1 MIFVWQKDQWDRFL
15 QIARKLPHALLLH
28 GPKGVGKFEFA
39 KAAAQFLLCH
49 RAGSGFV
56 QACGECGACVL
67 QAHGNHPDFFLIQP
81 EADAADIAD
90 GEAEQSPADNKKKK
104 PSKQIKIS
112 QVRDLLDAIQTGT
125 HQGGRRVI
133 LLAPAEAM
141 NTATANALLKTL
153 EEPPP
158 DTVMLLVSS
167 EPDRLLPT
175 IRSRCQGL
183 AFGEPDVAL
192 ALGWLEQSDVKDAVN
207 LLARYGGAPLLAHD
221 AAIEDSGLDFETL
234 IAGLTRTRD
243 PLACA
248 DAMSG
253 AEPVAIVDGMQ
264 RWVSDLVTFALAGS
278 VRYFPGRTAAIAAVA
293 KAAPPLALLRFSRR
307 LTELRA
313 IAQFPVNPRLFAE
326 RLALDYADA
335 VGTSPHLAALE

>member
-1 MIFVWQKDQWDRFL
+1 MIFEWQKSDWEQFL
-15 QIARKLPHALLLH
+15 RLAQKIPHALLLH
-28 GPKGVGKFEFA
+28 GPKGIGKFEFA
-39 KAAAQFLLCH
+39 KAAADLLLCR
-49 RAGSGFV
+49 RAGTGLS
-56 QACGECGACVL
+56 QACGRCSACLL
-67 QAHGNHPDFFLIQP
+67 QAQGNHPDFFLIQP
-81 EADAADIAD
+81 EADAAETGD
-90 GEAEQSPADNKKKK
+90 GEAEQSVADKKKK

-112 QVRDLLDAIQTGT
+112 QIRDLLDTIQAGT

-141 NTATANALLKTL
+141 NPATANALLKTL

-158 DTVMLLVSS
+158 DTVMLLVSN

-175 IRSRCQGL
+175 IRSRCQGM
-183 AFGEPDVAL
+183 AFGEPDPGL
-192 ALGWLEQSDVKDAVN
+192 ALDWLKTGEVADAAN
-207 LLARYGGAPLLAHD
+207 LLARHGGAPLLAKE
-221 AAIEDSGLDFETL
+221 AATAESGLDFDAL
-234 IAGLTRTRD
+234 IAGLARPQD

-253 AEPVAIVDGMQ
+253 AEPVAVVDGLQ
-264 RWVSDLVTFALAGS
+264 RWVSDLATFALAGS
-278 VRYFPGRTAAIAAVA
+278 VRYFPGHAAAIGAVA
-293 KAAPPLALLRFSRR
+293 KSASPLALLRFARR

-335 VGTSPHLAALE
+335 VGASPRLGAAE

>member
-1 MIFVWQKDQWDRFL
+1 MIYNWQFKLWRRFL
-15 QIARKLPHALLLH
+15 DLAPKFPHALLLL
-28 GPKGVGKFEFA
+28 GPRGVGKFEFA
-39 KAAAQFLLCH
+39 RAAAKFLLCQ
-49 RAGSGFV
+49 RAAAGLSK
-56 QACGECGACVL
+56 ACGECVACQL
-67 QAHGNHPDFFLIQP
+67 LAQGNHPDFFLIQP
-81 EADAADIAD
+81 ESESTEAAE
-90 GEAEQSPADNKKKK
+90 GEAEPSAGEKKKK

-112 QVRDLLDAIQTGT
+112 QIRDLLDSIQTGT

-133 LLAPAEAM
+133 LLAPAESM

-183 AFGEPDVAL
+183 AFGEPDSAL
-192 ALGWLEQSDVKDAVN
+192 ALAWLREAEVADAAD
-207 LLARYGGAPLLAHD
+207 LLARYGGAPLLAKE
-221 AAIEDSGLDFETL
+221 AATEESGLDFDAL
-234 IAGLTRTRD
+234 IAGLAAPKD

-248 DAMSG
+248 EAISS
-253 AEPVAIVDGMQ
+253 AEPVAVVDGVQ
-264 RWVSDLVTFALAGS
+264 RWVSDLISFSLAGS
-278 VRYFPGRTAAIAAVA
+278 VRYFPGHAAAISDVANAASPV
-293 KAAPPLALLRFSRR
+293 ALLRFSRR
-307 LTELRA
+307 LVELRA

-335 VGTSPHLAALE
+335 VGTSPRLEAVE

>member
-1 MIFVWQKDQWDRFL
+1 MIFIWQKTQWTHFL
-15 QIARKLPHALLLH
+15 RLARKIPHGLLLH

-39 KAAAQFLLCH
+39 KAAADFLLCQ
-49 RAGSGFV
+49 RADAGLT
-56 QACGECGACVL
+56 QACGECSACLL
-67 QAHGNHPDFFLIQP
+67 QAQGNHPDFFLIQP
-81 EADAADIAD
+81 EADAAEAVD
-90 GEAEQSPADNKKKK
+90 GEAEQSAADRKKK

-112 QVRDLLDAIQTGT
+112 QIRDLLDVIQTGT

-158 DTVMLLVSS
+158 DTVILLVSS

-175 IRSRCQGL
+175 IRSRCQGM
-183 AFGEPDVAL
+183 AFGEPDTGL
-192 ALGWLEQSDVKDAVN
+192 ALGWLKEGEVKDAVN
-207 LLARYGGAPLLAHD
+207 LLARYGGAPLLAK
-221 AAIEDSGLDFETL
+221 AAAAEESGLDFDAL
-234 IAGLTRTRD
+234 IAGLASPQD

-253 AEPVAIVDGMQ
+253 AEPIAVVDGLQ
-264 RWVSDLVTFALAGS
+264 RWVSDLLTFALAGS
-278 VRYFPGRTAAIAAVA
+278 VRYFPGHLAAISAVA
-293 KAAPPLALLRFSRR
+293 KTASPLALLRFSRR
-307 LTELRA
+307 LVELRA

-326 RLALDYADA
+326 RVALDYADA
-335 VGTSPHLAALE
+335 VGTSPWLEAVE